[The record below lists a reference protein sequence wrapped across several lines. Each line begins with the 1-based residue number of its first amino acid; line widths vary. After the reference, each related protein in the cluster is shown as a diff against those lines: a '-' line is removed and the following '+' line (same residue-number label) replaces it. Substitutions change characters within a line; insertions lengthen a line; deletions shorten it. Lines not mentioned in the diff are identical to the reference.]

1 MYLEAG
7 LESMLT
13 RSGTH
18 EGTCGLCTRAS
29 KCGTWDAGT
38 FGGKKPLH
46 VYECRDSAQ
55 ADAHEVYLRMN

>member
-1 MYLEAG
+1 
-7 LESMLT
+7 MLT

-18 EGTCGLCTRAS
+18 EGTCGLCTRAA

-46 VYECRDSAQ
+46 VYECRDSTQ